1 MVVRSFEDNE
11 TLTGIAFIDVQI
23 YVTSVKVVKNTIML
37 ADAYKSVWFVGFQDE
52 PTKLVMLGKDYN
64 PMEAMNVSY
73 LIENQTL
80 HIVVADS
87 EKNIRLLQYA
97 PFSKETPSAVA
108 FLFCDTEKIETPRF
122 LTLSLPLYCRCTIFQ
137 WTEAHL
143 PW

>member
-23 YVTSVKVVKNTIML
+23 YVTSVKVVKNTIIL

-97 PFSKETPSAVA
+97 PFSKIACCKRFVLALCIAENPRVCFSP
-108 FLFCDTEKIETPRF
+108 LFP
-122 LTLSLPLYCRCTIFQ
+122 PL
-137 WTEAHL
+137 
-143 PW
+143 